1 MTFRSAVIATIIGAL
16 SLVLP
21 GLASASDMKTIAA
34 ATFKLYDASGD
45 GFCSTTFLKNDKDG
59 ALFLTAAHCA
69 DGKGFSVRK
78 QTVDPKNLRDI
89 LSEEVVYLKAVK
101 TLAKKDIAVLQ
112 ALDKSIEFPQKPVDF
127 ASIDEANT
135 LEIGNDLLI
144 AGYPAALAKAITK
157 VQFTGKIAGLASLDL
172 DADTPVYQ
180 VTGGVAG
187 GNSGGGLYAQF
198 GGEWKLIGTTTAMRR
213 DNAIMS
219 FFQTA
224 ETVAEALRGYGVGT
238 TTVAA
243 PVEPVKPSLRTD
255 DR

>member
-1 MTFRSAVIATIIGAL
+1 MTIKRAVIAFVIG
-16 SLVLP
+16 VLGVVAP
-21 GLASASDMKTIAA
+21 SIASASDMKTIAA

-45 GFCSTTFLKNDKDG
+45 GFCSATFIKNDKDG
-59 ALFLTAAHCA
+59 ALFLTAAHCVDDQKA
-69 DGKGFSVRK
+69 ISVRK
-78 QTVDPKNLRDI
+78 QNVDPKQLRDV

-101 TLAKKDIAVLQ
+101 TLTKKDIAVLQ
-112 ALDKSIEFPQKPVDF
+112 AKDKSIEFSERSVDF

-144 AGYPAALAKAITK
+144 VGYPAAQAKAITK
-157 VQFTGKIAGLASLDL
+157 VQFTGKVPGIEAFDW
-172 DADTPVYQ
+172 DDPIYQ

-198 GGEWKLIGTTTAMRR
+198 GGEWKFIGTTSAMRR

-219 FFQTA
+219 YFQTA

-238 TTVAA
+238 TTVPA
-243 PVEPVKPSLRTD
+243 PIEPAKPSLRTD